1 MIRVILVTVLENGS
15 VFRRRVC
22 EFKFTI
28 RVCESDWM
36 VRLCAVVY
44 NVLSLCSFKQG
55 QTTVELLGCSL
66 CQPDS
71 NNCALYSIYLHW
83 NYLRYIKPKS
93 FTFQCLVVTKGQTY
107 LSKPQLKA
115 VVTTRL

>member
-1 MIRVILVTVLENGS
+1 MIRVILVTALENGS

-55 QTTVELLGCSL
+55 QTTVELLRCSL

-71 NNCALYSIYLHW
+71 NNCALLFDIFALELFAIY
-83 NYLRYIKPKS
+83 
-93 FTFQCLVVTKGQTY
+93 
-107 LSKPQLKA
+107 
-115 VVTTRL
+115 

>member
-71 NNCALYSIYLHW
+71 NN
-83 NYLRYIKPKS
+83 YIKPKS